1 MEVAFKDFLNKLV
14 YEKNYKPIYD
24 ALEEAARA
32 GLGEAY
38 FYDGDCEYA
47 IKVATKEG
55 LLCSEQ
61 PIEDALTSLG
71 EPTLCDYVRVWG
83 WVNDA

>member
-1 MEVAFKDFLNKLV
+1 MEVAFKDFLKKLV

-24 ALEEAARA
+24 ALEEAARV
-32 GLGEAY
+32 GLDEAY

-61 PIEDALTSLG
+61 PIEEDALTSLG
-71 EPTLCDYVRVWG
+71 EPSVRVWG
-83 WVNDA
+83 WTEDTNDA